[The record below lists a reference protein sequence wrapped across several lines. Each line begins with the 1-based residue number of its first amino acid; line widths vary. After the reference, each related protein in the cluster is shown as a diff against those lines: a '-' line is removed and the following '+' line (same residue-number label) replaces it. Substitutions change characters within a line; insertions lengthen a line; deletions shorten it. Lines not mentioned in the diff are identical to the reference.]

1 MKLHKIAS
9 LLIGAVVAL
18 GAWSCT
24 DEVKPEPN
32 PGFAGDGVYFST
44 SESTEFDIQP
54 ETTELTYVIYRDK
67 DGDDLTVELNPVVLD
82 EEGADASAVISV
94 PATVSFVKGEKTA
107 ALKMAVDYSK
117 VVAEMVYTINLSLP
131 EEVQNP
137 YGDKEVILE
146 ASYAPWSEFEV
157 LPNQCVVTLTGLLSQ
172 VIDEYDQVV
181 GVRHS
186 LVNENIVQYYVP
198 SIFSDADIS
207 LLIRMDVTDKFTNE
221 EGQEVILCK
230 MAGVDTPFQTQSG
243 NVTLTDMDDF
253 VTQMNPSLSQK
264 DHDALVDRNGGFSY
278 FNPTTGLFS
287 LNIIEHITG
296 NYTGDQGT
304 VFAIG
309 RNYIQLGGYKD
320 YSIEFSKLYNIVDD
334 NKNEQVVI
342 QAYRSSDVASFSCD
356 VLPGALD
363 KEQVDAAAEAIK
375 ADPDAEVYSD
385 QTTYLTYSLEEEG
398 TYTLVAVGYDSE
410 HNEIMRTSYQFDYA
424 TVQAANPWKKVGEAG
439 LTDAIVCSY
448 YNVEVLTW
456 DVQVEESTETPGVY
470 RVVNPYLNWEYNTAN
485 KGELVEAGDHY
496 MIIDA
501 SDPDYVH
508 LEYSNLGVVMNS
520 RYGAMAAW
528 NLADYLIEQGKATE
542 EAAKRAGMYGVM
554 SEGVITF
561 PTGTLLG
568 IFTKS
573 GNMFN
578 ANCDPNNPAYSDE
591 SIEFDPTWGEG
602 TFKLEFYDLAG
613 APARKTAQ
621 APAALTG
628 NMQPR
633 TAANVLEGT
642 FKARGVKAYTPA
654 QMAEIRKANPSQV
667 IR

>member
-67 DGDDLTVELNPVVLD
+67 DGDELTVELNPVVLD

-146 ASYAPWSEFEV
+146 ASYAPWTDFEV
-157 LPNQCVVTLTGLLSQ
+157 LPNQCVVTLTGLMSQ
-172 VIDEYDQVV
+172 ILDEYDQVV
-181 GVRHS
+181 AVRHS
-186 LVNENIVQYYVP
+186 LVNENIVQYYIP
-198 SIFSDADIS
+198 SPFSDVDIS
-207 LLIRMDVTDKFTNE
+207 FLIRMDLTDKFVNQN
-221 EGQEVILCK
+221 GDEVLHCT
-230 MAGVDTPFQTQSG
+230 MATIETPLQTASG
-243 NVTLTDMDDF
+243 PLAMTDLDEFISKCMPNV
-253 VTQMNPSLSQK
+253 SAE
-264 DHDALVDRNGGFSY
+264 DHDALVEKNGGFSY
-278 FNPTTGLFS
+278 FDPVKGLFA
-287 LNIIEHITG
+287 LDIADHVV
-296 NYTGDQGT
+296 GDYSGSWFGCQY
-304 VFAIG
+304 
-309 RNYIQLGGYKD
+309 NYIQLGGYKD
-320 YSIEFSKLYNIVDD
+320 YSIEFNKLYNIVDD

-342 QAYRSSDVASFSCD
+342 QAYRSSDVASFSCE

-363 KEQVDAAAEAIK
+363 KEQVDAAVEAIK
-375 ADPDAEVYSD
+375 ADPDAEVYTD
-385 QTTYLTYSLEEEG
+385 QTVYLTYSLEEEG
-398 TYTLVAVGYDSE
+398 TYTIVAVGYDEE
-410 HNEIMRTSYQFDYA
+410 HNEVMTTSYQFEYA

-470 RVVNPYLNWEYNTAN
+470 RVVNPYLNWEYNIAN

-578 ANCDPNNPAYSDE
+578 ANCDPNNPAFSDE

-613 APARKTAQ
+613 APARKAAQ

-654 QMAEIRKANPSQV
+654 QMAEIRKAHPSQI

>member
-117 VVAEMVYTINLSLP
+117 VVAEMVYTVNLSLP
-131 EEVQNP
+131 EEIQNP

-146 ASYAPWSEFEV
+146 ASYAPWTEFEV
-157 LPNQCVVTLTGLLSQ
+157 LPNQCVVTLTGLMSQ
-172 VIDEYDQVV
+172 ILDEYDQVV
-181 GVRHS
+181 GVRRS
-186 LVNENIVQYYVP
+186 MVNENIVQYYIP
-198 SIFSDADIS
+198 SPFSDVDIS
-207 LLIRMDVTDKFTNE
+207 FLIRMDLTDKFVNQN
-221 EGQEVILCK
+221 GDEVLHCT
-230 MAGVDTPFQTQSG
+230 MATIETPLQTGSG
-243 NVTLTDMDDF
+243 PLAMSDLDEFISKVMPDA
-253 VTQMNPSLSQK
+253 SAE
-264 DHDALVDRNGGFSY
+264 DHIALVEKNGGFSY
-278 FNPTTGLFS
+278 FDPVKGLFA
-287 LNIIEHITG
+287 LDIVDHVV
-296 NYTGDQGT
+296 GDYSGSWFGCQY
-304 VFAIG
+304 
-309 RNYIQLGGYKD
+309 NYIQLGGYKD
-320 YSIEFSKLYNIVDD
+320 YSIEFNKLYNIVDD

-342 QAYRSSDVASFSCD
+342 QAYRSSDVASFSCE

-363 KEQVDAAAEAIK
+363 KEQVDAAVEAIK
-375 ADPDAEVYSD
+375 ADPDAEVYTD
-385 QTTYLTYSLEEEG
+385 QTVYLTYSLEEEG
-398 TYTLVAVGYDSE
+398 TYTLVAVGYDEE
-410 HNEIMRTSYQFDYA
+410 HNEVMTTSYQFEYA

-470 RVVNPYLNWEYNTAN
+470 RVVNPYLNWEYNIAN

-528 NLADYLIEQGKATE
+528 NLADYLIEQGQATE

-578 ANCDPNNPAYSDE
+578 ANCDPNNPAFSDE

-613 APARKTAQ
+613 APARKAAQ

-654 QMAEIRKANPSQV
+654 QMAEIRKANPSQI

>member
-131 EEVQNP
+131 EEIQNP

-146 ASYAPWSEFEV
+146 ASYAPWTEFEV

-172 VIDEYDQVV
+172 ILDEYDQVV
-181 GVRHS
+181 AVRHS
-186 LVNENIVQYYVP
+186 LVNENIVQYYIP
-198 SIFSDADIS
+198 SPFSDVDIS
-207 LLIRMDVTDKFTNE
+207 FLIRMDLTDKFVNQN
-221 EGQEVILCK
+221 GDEVLHCT
-230 MAGVDTPFQTQSG
+230 MATIETPLQTGSG
-243 NVTLTDMDDF
+243 PLAMSDLDDF
-253 VTQMNPSLSQK
+253 ISKCMPNVSAE
-264 DHDALVDRNGGFSY
+264 DHDALVEKNGGFSY
-278 FNPTTGLFS
+278 FDPVKGLFA
-287 LNIIEHITG
+287 LDIADHVV
-296 NYTGDQGT
+296 GDYSGSWFGCQY
-304 VFAIG
+304 
-309 RNYIQLGGYKD
+309 NYIQLGGYKD
-320 YSIEFSKLYNIVDD
+320 YSIEFNKLYNIVDD

-342 QAYRSSDVASFSCD
+342 QAYRSSDVASFSCE

-363 KEQVDAAAEAIK
+363 KEQVDAAVEAIK
-375 ADPDAEVYSD
+375 ADPDAEVYTD
-385 QTTYLTYSLEEEG
+385 QTVYLTYSLEEEG
-398 TYTLVAVGYDSE
+398 TYTLVAVGYDAE
-410 HNEIMRTSYQFDYA
+410 HNEVMTTSYQFEYA

-470 RVVNPYLNWEYNTAN
+470 RVVNPYLNWEYNIAN

-528 NLADYLIEQGKATE
+528 NLADYLIEQGQATE

-578 ANCDPNNPAYSDE
+578 ANCDPNNPAFSDE

-613 APARKTAQ
+613 APARKAAQ

-654 QMAEIRKANPSQV
+654 QMAEIRKANPSQI

>member
-131 EEVQNP
+131 EEIQNP

-146 ASYAPWSEFEV
+146 ASYAPWTDFEV
-157 LPNQCVVTLTGLLSQ
+157 LPNQCVVTLTGILSS
-172 VIDEYDQVV
+172 VLDEYDQVV

-186 LVNENIVQYYVP
+186 MVNENIVQYYIP
-198 SIFSDADIS
+198 SPFSDVDIS
-207 LLIRMDVTDKFTNE
+207 FLIRMDLTDKFVNQN
-221 EGQEVILCK
+221 GDEVLHCT
-230 MAGVDTPFQTQSG
+230 MATIETPLQTGSG
-243 NVTLTDMDDF
+243 PLAMSDLDDF
-253 VTQMNPSLSQK
+253 ISKVVPNASPE
-264 DHDALVDRNGGFSY
+264 DHIALVEKNGGFSY
-278 FNPTTGLFS
+278 FDPVKGLFA
-287 LNIIEHITG
+287 LDIADHVV
-296 NYTGDQGT
+296 GDYSGSWFGCQY
-304 VFAIG
+304 
-309 RNYIQLGGYKD
+309 NYIQLGGYKD
-320 YSIEFSKLYNIVDD
+320 YSIEFNKLYNIVDD

-385 QTTYLTYSLEEEG
+385 QTVYLTYSLEEEG
-398 TYTLVAVGYDSE
+398 TYTLVAVGYDGE

-470 RVVNPYLNWEYNTAN
+470 RVVNPYLNWEYNIAN

-528 NLADYLIEQGKATE
+528 NLADYLIEQGQATE

-578 ANCDPNNPAYSDE
+578 ANCDPNNPAFSDE

-613 APARKTAQ
+613 APARKAAH

-654 QMAEIRKANPSQV
+654 QMAEIRKANPSQI

>member
-82 EEGADASAVISV
+82 EDGADASAVISV

-107 ALKMAVDYSK
+107 AIKMAVDYSK

-146 ASYAPWSEFEV
+146 ASYAPWTDFEV
-157 LPNQCVVTLTGLLSQ
+157 LPNQCVVTLTGIMSQ
-172 VIDEYDQVV
+172 ILDEYDQVV
-181 GVRHS
+181 AVRHS
-186 LVNENIVQYYVP
+186 LVNENIVQYYIP
-198 SIFSDADIS
+198 SPFSDVDIS
-207 LLIRMDVTDKFTNE
+207 FLIRMDLTDKFVNQN
-221 EGQEVILCK
+221 GDEVLHCT
-230 MAGVDTPFQTQSG
+230 MATIETPLQTGSG
-243 NVTLTDMDDF
+243 PLAMSDLDEFISKVMPDA
-253 VTQMNPSLSQK
+253 SAE
-264 DHDALVDRNGGFSY
+264 DHIALVEKNGGFSY
-278 FNPTTGLFS
+278 FDPVKGLFA
-287 LNIIEHITG
+287 LDIVDHVV
-296 NYTGDQGT
+296 GDYSGSWFGCQY
-304 VFAIG
+304 
-309 RNYIQLGGYKD
+309 NYIQLGGYKD
-320 YSIEFSKLYNIVDD
+320 YSIEFNKLYNIVDD

-342 QAYRSSDVASFSCD
+342 QAYRSSDVASFSCE

-363 KEQVDAAAEAIK
+363 KEQLDAAVEAIK
-375 ADPDAEVYSD
+375 ADPDAEVYTD
-385 QTTYLTYSLEEEG
+385 QTVYLTYSLEEEG
-398 TYTLVAVGYDSE
+398 TYTLVAVGYDAE
-410 HNEIMRTSYQFDYA
+410 HNEVMTTSYQFEYA
-424 TVQAANPWKKVGEAG
+424 TVQAANPWKKVGEAA
-439 LTDAIVCSY
+439 LTDGIICSAFA
-448 YNVEVLTW
+448 VDVLTW
-456 DVQVEESTETPGVY
+456 DVKVEESTETPGVF
-470 RVVNPYLNWEYNTAN
+470 RVVNPYLDWAYNTAN
-485 KGELVEAGDHY
+485 KGQLVEAGDHY

-501 SDPDYVH
+501 SDPDFVH
-508 LEYSNLGVVMNS
+508 MEYSNTGVVMNS
-520 RYGAMAAW
+520 RYGATYVW
-528 NLADYLIEQGKATE
+528 NTADYLIEQGKATE
-542 EAAKRAGMYGVM
+542 DACKRAGLYGVM
-554 SEGVITF
+554 SDGVITF

-568 IFTKS
+568 IMSKS
-573 GNMFN
+573 GQLFD
-578 ANCDPNNPAYSDE
+578 ANVDPNNPAFSDE

-613 APARKTAQ
+613 APARKAAQ

-628 NMQPR
+628 NMER
-633 TAANVLEGT
+633 RNVNVHEGT

-654 QMAEIRKANPSQV
+654 QMAEIRKANPSQI

>member
-82 EEGADASAVISV
+82 EDGADASAVISV

-146 ASYAPWSEFEV
+146 ASYAPWTDFEV
-157 LPNQCVVTLTGLLSQ
+157 LPNQCVVTLTGLMSQ
-172 VIDEYDQVV
+172 ILDEYDQVV
-181 GVRHS
+181 GVRRS
-186 LVNENIVQYYVP
+186 MVNENIVQYYIP
-198 SIFSDADIS
+198 SPFSDVDIS
-207 LLIRMDVTDKFTNE
+207 FLIRMDLTDKFVNQN
-221 EGQEVILCK
+221 GDEVLHCT
-230 MAGVDTPFQTQSG
+230 MATIETPLQTGSG
-243 NVTLTDMDDF
+243 PLAMSDLDEFISKCMPDA
-253 VTQMNPSLSQK
+253 SAE
-264 DHDALVDRNGGFSY
+264 DHIALVEKNGGFSY
-278 FNPTTGLFS
+278 FDPVKGLFA
-287 LNIIEHITG
+287 LDIADHVV
-296 NYTGDQGT
+296 GDYSGSWFGCQY
-304 VFAIG
+304 
-309 RNYIQLGGYKD
+309 NYIQLGGYKD
-320 YSIEFSKLYNIVDD
+320 YSIEFNKLYNIVDD

-342 QAYRSSDVASFSCD
+342 QAYRSSDVASFSCE
-356 VLPGALD
+356 VLPGVLD
-363 KEQVDAAAEAIK
+363 KEQIDAAVEAIK
-375 ADPDAEVYSD
+375 ADPDAEVYTD
-385 QTTYLTYSLEEEG
+385 QTVYLTYSLEEEG
-398 TYTLVAVGYDSE
+398 TYTLVAVGYDEE
-410 HNEIMRTSYQFDYA
+410 HNEVMTTSYQFEYA
-424 TVQAANPWKKVGEAG
+424 TVQAANPWKKVGEAA
-439 LTDAIVCSY
+439 LTDGIICSAFA
-448 YNVEVLTW
+448 VDVLTW
-456 DVQVEESTETPGVY
+456 DVKVEESTETPGVF
-470 RVVNPYLNWEYNTAN
+470 RVVNPYLDWAYNTAN
-485 KGELVEAGDHY
+485 KGQLVEAGDHY

-501 SDPDYVH
+501 SDPDFVH
-508 LEYSNLGVVMNS
+508 MEYSNTGVVMNS
-520 RYGAMAAW
+520 RYGATYVW
-528 NLADYLIEQGKATE
+528 NTADYLIEQGKATE
-542 EAAKRAGMYGVM
+542 DACKRAGLYGVM
-554 SEGVITF
+554 SDGVITF

-568 IFTKS
+568 IMSKS
-573 GNMFN
+573 GQMFD
-578 ANCDPNNPAYSDE
+578 ANVDPNNPAFEDE
-591 SIEFDPTWGEG
+591 NMEFDPTWGEG

-613 APARKTAQ
+613 APARKAAQ

-628 NMQPR
+628 NMER
-633 TAANVLEGT
+633 RNGNVHEGT

-654 QMAEIRKANPSQV
+654 QMAEIRKATPSQI

>member
-131 EEVQNP
+131 EEIQNP

-146 ASYAPWSEFEV
+146 ASYAPWTDFEV
-157 LPNQCVVTLTGLLSQ
+157 LPNQCVVTLTGLMSQ
-172 VIDEYDQVV
+172 ILDEYDQVV

-186 LVNENIVQYYVP
+186 MVNENIVQYYIP
-198 SIFSDADIS
+198 SPFSDVDIS
-207 LLIRMDVTDKFTNE
+207 FLIRMDLTDKFVNQN
-221 EGQEVILCK
+221 GDEVLHCT
-230 MAGVDTPFQTQSG
+230 MATIETPLQTSSG
-243 NVTLTDMDDF
+243 PLAMSDLDEFISKALPDET
-253 VTQMNPSLSQK
+253 PE
-264 DHDALVDRNGGFSY
+264 DHIALVEKYGGFSY
-278 FNPTTGLFS
+278 FDPVKGLFALS
-287 LNIIEHITG
+287 IIDHVV
-296 NYTGDQGT
+296 GDYS
-304 VFAIG
+304 G
-309 RNYIQLGGYKD
+309 RFFSCQYNYIQLGGYKD

-410 HNEIMRTSYQFDYA
+410 HNEIMRTSYQFEYA

-470 RVVNPYLNWEYNTAN
+470 RVVNPYLNWEYNIAN

-528 NLADYLIEQGKATE
+528 NLADYLIEQGQATE

-578 ANCDPNNPAYSDE
+578 ANCDPNNPAFSDE

-613 APARKTAQ
+613 APARKAAQ

-654 QMAEIRKANPSQV
+654 QMAEIRKANPSQI

>member
-82 EEGADASAVISV
+82 EEGTDASAVISV

-131 EEVQNP
+131 EEIQNP

-146 ASYAPWSEFEV
+146 ASYAPWTEFEV

-172 VIDEYDQVV
+172 ILDEYDQVV
-181 GVRHS
+181 AVRHS
-186 LVNENIVQYYVP
+186 LVNENIVQYYIP
-198 SIFSDADIS
+198 SPFSDVDIS
-207 LLIRMDVTDKFTNE
+207 FLIRMDLTDKFVNQN
-221 EGQEVILCK
+221 GDEVLHCT
-230 MAGVDTPFQTQSG
+230 MATIETPLQTGSG
-243 NVTLTDMDDF
+243 PLAMSDLDDF
-253 VTQMNPSLSQK
+253 ISKCMPNVSAE
-264 DHDALVDRNGGFSY
+264 DHDALVEKNGGFSY
-278 FNPTTGLFS
+278 FDPVKGLFA
-287 LNIIEHITG
+287 LDIADHVV
-296 NYTGDQGT
+296 GDYSGSWFGCQY
-304 VFAIG
+304 
-309 RNYIQLGGYKD
+309 NYIQLGGYKD
-320 YSIEFSKLYNIVDD
+320 YSIEFNKLYNIVDD

-342 QAYRSSDVASFSCD
+342 QAYRSSDVASFSCE

-363 KEQVDAAAEAIK
+363 KEQVDAAVEAIK
-375 ADPDAEVYSD
+375 ADPDAEVYTD
-385 QTTYLTYSLEEEG
+385 QTVYLTYSLEEEG
-398 TYTLVAVGYDSE
+398 TYTLVAVGYDAE
-410 HNEIMRTSYQFDYA
+410 HNEVMTTSYQFEYA

-470 RVVNPYLNWEYNTAN
+470 RVVNPYLNWEYNIAN

-528 NLADYLIEQGKATE
+528 NLADYLIEQGQATE

-578 ANCDPNNPAYSDE
+578 ANCDPNNPAFSDE

-613 APARKTAQ
+613 APARKAAQ

-654 QMAEIRKANPSQV
+654 QMAEIRKANPSQI